1 MSLTQAVRVTLYFVL
16 LSGFCLFPFAS
27 PRLRQFIYLQDEKS
41 WDDARNA
48 CQEKEASVATLYDY
62 EDVKLV
68 KNLSESIRSIWLGLR
83 RTRPEITTW
92 SDSAP
97 YTFSNSTKRDHDE
110 WQWCEAIEKGT
121 WKAYKCS
128 EKLDFMCSAGN
139 THRVIEGGK
148 KNWCQAQQYCRTHYS
163 DLASIRNETENQRVI
178 ETGGNKTFWI
188 GLMHDRWQWEN
199 GTCSTYRNWKDQ
211 KGNCSILFFGSTVM
225 QQQDCRND
233 ENILCSKGTVRIIAV
248 NESYTWERALDYCEK
263 NHTGLL
269 WIRDEHDRDA
279 VAQHLNFTDV
289 PGPFWIGLRQ
299 SPLFGFWIW
308 KDRVVTYSN
317 WKDGKTPEPPM
328 SQLCAV
334 IKNENTWTDENCFL
348 KHHFLCEEEV
358 SFNPT

>member
-16 LSGFCLFPFAS
+16 LSAW
-27 PRLRQFIYLQDEKS
+27 K
-41 WDDARNA
+41 
-48 CQEKEASVATLYDY
+48 V
-62 EDVKLV
+62 
-68 KNLSESIRSIWLGLR
+68 WLGLR

-139 THRVIEGGK
+139 TYRVIEGEK
-148 KNWCQAQQYCRTHYS
+148 KNWCQAQQYCRTHFS

-188 GLMHDRWQWEN
+188 GLMHDQWQWEN
-199 GTCSTYRNWKDQ
+199 GTCSTYRNWNEQ
-211 KGNCSILFFGSTVM
+211 EENC
-225 QQQDCRND
+225 
-233 ENILCSKGTVRIIAV
+233 TVRIIAV
-248 NESYTWERALDYCEK
+248 NESYTWERALAYCEK

-299 SPLFGFWIW
+299 SSLFGFWIW

-334 IKNENTWTDENCFL
+334 IKKENNTWTDENCFL